1 MANSALQ
8 GLRVLVTRPEH
19 QSTDICS
26 QLQMQGAIPVCL
38 PLLEITPVTDTD
50 HGYPLLKQHILD
62 LDLFQQIIV
71 VSPNA
76 ARFAGDLIDSYW
88 PQLPIGITWHA
99 IGQKTAD
106 TLAEYGITARVNPA
120 GTDSEALLT
129 DTSLQ
134 NIAEQRILIMRGEG
148 GRTLLA
154 ETLQARGART
164 EYAELYRRSCP
175 DYTSQQINS
184 TIYSSLD
191 AVLITSGEALENFF
205 SLLGPSQEHNSQ
217 QRGQILST
225 RLLVP
230 SARVA
235 KLATE
240 LGCTKVYIAQGADSQ
255 AMVQALIATIDVE
268 E

>member
-1 MANSALQ
+1 MANSVLQ
-8 GLRVLVTRPEH
+8 DLRVLVTRPEH
-19 QSTDICS
+19 QTDGICRS
-26 QLQMQGAIPVCL
+26 LQTQGAVPVCL
-38 PLLEITPVTDTD
+38 PLLEITPVSETDARF
-50 HGYPLLKQHILD
+50 PSLKQQVLD
-62 LDLFQQIIV
+62 LDLYQQIIV

-76 ARFAGDLIDSYW
+76 ARLAGDLIDTYW

-99 IGQKTAD
+99 IGQKTAE
-106 TLAEYGITARVNPA
+106 TLTEYGITASVSTK
-120 GTDSEALLT
+120 GTDSEALLNHS
-129 DTSLQ
+129 SLQ
-134 NIAEQRILIMRGEG
+134 SIAEQRILIMRGEG

-154 ETLQARGART
+154 DTLQARAART
-164 EYAELYRRSCP
+164 EYAELYRRSRP
-175 DYTSQQINS
+175 DYTLQQINS

-205 SLLGPSQEHNSQ
+205 NLLDSHQEHNSQ
-217 QRGQILST
+217 QRSQILST

-235 KLATE
+235 QLATAR
-240 LGCTKVYIAQGADSQ
+240 GCTKVYIAQGADSQ